1 MDSVVNTIISRKT
14 NGNRKIIFTNFK
26 DEIDHIKR
34 VLISNGLLVEY
45 IDGRVSS
52 KQKRQ
57 EILTNKIDVLI
68 LQIKTG
74 NEGLNLQQYN
84 EVYFVTPD
92 WNPKIEEQAIARCY
106 RLGQQKEVHVF
117 RFIMNHFNKEN
128 SRTINIEQYTETVQ
142 IDKIEIGDKALC
154 I

>member
-1 MDSVVNTIISRKT
+1 M
-14 NGNRKIIFTNFK
+14 
-26 DEIDHIKR
+26 
-34 VLISNGLLVEY
+34 EY

-52 KQKRQ
+52 KRKRQ

-128 SRTINIEQYTETVQ
+128 RRTINIEQYTETVQ
-142 IDKIEIGDKALC
+142 IDNIEIGDKALC
-154 I
+154 V